1 MREKRKNYGRFL
13 QFHDISMTTISKIS
27 ITMKMKLR
35 TIDNFLRCCERLN
48 KYDLY
53 FISQSILSSLMRSL

>member
-1 MREKRKNYGRFL
+1 MYPINLMREKRKNYGRFL

-35 TIDNFLRCCERLN
+35 TLDKFLRCIEKVN
-48 KYDLY
+48 KYECNFFY
-53 FISQSILSSLMRSL
+53 